1 MSDINYIYIYI
12 EHLIVTVL
20 LDMELI
26 GKTIISYIVIILS
39 VLEYYFYMIRPI
51 LNAKFSHFI
60 AILIK
65 FHSK

>member
-26 GKTIISYIVIILS
+26 GKTIISYIVNHSFSFRIL
-39 VLEYYFYMIRPI
+39 
-51 LNAKFSHFI
+51 FSYD
-60 AILIK
+60 
-65 FHSK
+65 

>member
-26 GKTIISYIVIILS
+26 GKTIIISYIVNHS
-39 VLEYYFYMIRPI
+39 
-51 LNAKFSHFI
+51 FSFRI
-60 AILIK
+60 FFLYD
-65 FHSK
+65 

>member
-26 GKTIISYIVIILS
+26 GKTIISYIVNHSFSFRILF
-39 VLEYYFYMIRPI
+39 FYD
-51 LNAKFSHFI
+51 
-60 AILIK
+60 
-65 FHSK
+65 

>member
-26 GKTIISYIVIILS
+26 GKTIISYIVNRSFSFRILF
-39 VLEYYFYMIRPI
+39 LYD
-51 LNAKFSHFI
+51 
-60 AILIK
+60 
-65 FHSK
+65 

>member
-26 GKTIISYIVIILS
+26 GKTYKL
-39 VLEYYFYMIRPI
+39 
-51 LNAKFSHFI
+51 
-60 AILIK
+60 
-65 FHSK
+65 HS